1 MEVEVAEVIEATE
14 TRRMMVHKGEAAVI
28 EAIAVETRKM
38 LKRLKVRRPKLGSV
52 EEGVDEETEGEEVV
66 EGVAEADAVVERQSP
81 PQLQTKPQPK
91 KPRLRRKIRL
101 KLSPRLRRLARLPK
115 SSNLSSQS
123 RR

>member
-14 TRRMMVHKGEAAVI
+14 TRRMMVHKEEAAVT
-28 EAIAVETRKM
+28 EAVAVETRKM

-66 EGVAEADAVVERQSP
+66 EGVAEVDAVVERLSP

>member
-1 MEVEVAEVIEATE
+1 M
-14 TRRMMVHKGEAAVI
+14 HKGEAAVT
-28 EAIAVETRKM
+28 EAVAVETRKM

-66 EGVAEADAVVERQSP
+66 EGVAEADVEVERLSP

-101 KLSPRLRRLARLPK
+101 KLSPRLRPLARLPK